1 MVKFRC
7 INNCV
12 RPENNL
18 NDVLP
23 NLPLKEYRE
32 ERVAELLSAMHSVS
46 NPAIPFNPLFFKEDI
61 RS

>member
-1 MVKFRC
+1 M
-7 INNCV
+7 
-12 RPENNL
+12 RPQ
-18 NDVLP
+18 NDLKDAFP
-23 NLPLKEYRE
+23 NLALKEYRE